1 MRYLDLLTPHNR
13 AKPRVEALTEA
24 VLAQAEDLL
33 SLLSSLPVV
42 LSPDTAEGNQLDLLG
57 TLLNIPRPEESL
69 SDEDYRFYLRA
80 KRAAH
85 FWDGTNETL
94 PAALEAA
101 FPGRTAVLTDNL
113 DGTVTAS
120 LSGEAPPFSLAELF
134 PTPAGIRLT

>member
-33 SLLSSLPVV
+33 ALLSSLPVA

-57 TLLNIPRPEESL
+57 ALLNIPRPEESC

-85 FWDGTNETL
+85 FWDGTNEML
-94 PAALEAA
+94 PAVLEAA

-120 LSGEAPPFSLAELF
+120 LSGEAPPFSLTELF
-134 PTPAGIRLT
+134 PIPAGIRLT